1 MRLLWPLLI
10 TTSKAMSGR
19 EAIAYWTA
27 VYRGEPVPEL
37 HTDYPT
43 QKAIER
49 RLQAVDAHAAN
60 KPRGGDDDL
69 EEDDDGFTKRDA
81 YRAMWVFYWIC
92 FTAWCLTGGPVLFIS
107 LFWLW
112 RGNEP
117 WGSSNKVQP
126 EAPAAPAGGP
136 ASPDATTRRRT
147 GRVGVD
153 SGVEE
158 SKE

>member
-1 MRLLWPLLI
+1 MRLLWPILL
-10 TTSKAMSGR
+10 TTSNAMSGR

-69 EEDDDGFTKRDA
+69 EDCLLYTSPSPRDPKTS
-81 YRAMWVFYWIC
+81 RM
-92 FTAWCLTGGPVLFIS
+92 P
-107 LFWLW
+107 
-112 RGNEP
+112 
-117 WGSSNKVQP
+117 SS
-126 EAPAAPAGGP
+126 A
-136 ASPDATTRRRT
+136 
-147 GRVGVD
+147 
-153 SGVEE
+153 
-158 SKE
+158 

>member
-1 MRLLWPLLI
+1 MRLLWPILI

-27 VYRGEPVPEL
+27 VYKGEPVPEL

-49 RLQAVDAHAAN
+49 RLQAVDAHPAN

-81 YRAMWVFYWIC
+81 YRAMWIFYWIC
-92 FTAWCLTGGPVLFIS
+92 FTGWCLTGGPVLVIS
-107 LFWLW
+107 LFWIW

-136 ASPDATTRRRT
+136 ASPDATTRRR
-147 GRVGVD
+147 RGVD
-153 SGVEE
+153 VGVEE